1 MFKID
6 KSNNKKKRSFY
17 EKIKK
22 YIYLL
27 SRKVKKGYYKYSRTN
42 S

>member
-6 KSNNKKKRSFY
+6 KSNNKKKVILR
-17 EKIKK
+17 KDKK